1 MLPIDHHIMMVGLVS
16 NIITHAVA
24 RIIIIKDKEEE
35 VEAVTED
42 VGIREEMLDLHIII
56 KDSSIIHRVIKDMV
70 KHLNILQD
78 NRAMVGQILIR
89 TNNFMDNIRSNM
101 ISSSHTIHT
110 WLLATLPQLQARRH
124 TTISRFHP
132 LTNPKPTISHSN
144 ISLSITSTPPS
155 TQANSTTNPTC
166 LLK

>member
-16 NIITHAVA
+16 NIITHAVD
-24 RIIIIKDKEEE
+24 RIIIIKVKEE
-35 VEAVTED
+35 VAEAVTED

-70 KHLNILQD
+70 KHLNILLD
-78 NRAMVGQILIR
+78 NRATVDQMLIR
-89 TNNFMDNIRSNM
+89 TNNFMDNILSNM
-101 ISSSHTIHT
+101 SNSSHTIHT
-110 WLLATLPQLQARRH
+110 WLLATLPQLQARHH
-124 TTISRFHP
+124 TISSRFHP
-132 LTNPKPTISHSN
+132 LTILKLTISHN
-144 ISLSITSTPPS
+144 SLSITSTPPS